1 VKVCQADLQF
11 TDKAVKF
18 ILLRGCLVCAQN
30 LFTCIVQQ

>member
-18 ILLRGCLVCAQN
+18 ILLRDFLVCAQN